1 MNIKETIQFYL
12 FVLTVILTSVAFSFI
27 ERTIISPL
35 IFPQKKNTEIELL
48 KIQDENKQKEIN
60 YNKRF
65 DNLNLK
71 YQQIISDYSTLENQ
85 VKTSNTNF
93 NKIISR
99 TKNRDNDKL
108 KKDTAIINN
117 SDSINRDWFYKRFA
131 KYNNRLSNT
140 ADTLVAKPSNKRQ
153 FKSN

>member
-12 FVLTVILTSVAFSFI
+12 FVLAIILTSVAFSFI

-35 IFPQKKNTEIELL
+35 IFPQNKNTEIELL

-65 DNLNLK
+65 EALNSK
-71 YQQIISDYSTLENQ
+71 YQQIISVYSTLEKQ
-85 VKTSNTNF
+85 VKISNTNF

-99 TKNRDNDKL
+99 TKNRDNEKL

-131 KYNNRLSNT
+131 KHNNRLPNT
-140 ADTLVAKPSNKRQ
+140 ADTLITKPSNKRQ
-153 FKSN
+153 SESN